1 MIKKR
6 GIMDSVTK
14 MKNITDRARKA
25 ATILGVMPSD
35 AKNKVLLAMADS
47 ISDAKDRI
55 KKANEIDLANA
66 EKRGKNTA
74 FIDRLRLDDKR
85 LDGMCSML
93 RDVAGLKDPVGT
105 ILETNERPNK
115 LLIEKVRVPIG
126 VIGIIYE
133 SRPNV
138 TSDCIALCLKSGN
151 SVILRGGSDAINS
164 NKEIYNVM
172 KKAALAENL
181 DEGSFILIEDTSREL
196 VDAMLKS
203 VDGID
208 LVIPRGGESLIKEVV
223 EKSRV
228 PVIKHYKGICHVY
241 VDSDADL
248 KMAEEICLNAKIQ
261 RPGVCNAMETMLV
274 HESVAKDFLPGII
287 KKMQDEGVKI
297 KGCLKAKEVL
307 GKKIEEA
314 KEEDYATEWLDL
326 VLNVRIVS
334 SLDEAI
340 EHIAKFGS
348 NHSDAIVTN
357 NKENAEKFLGRVDSS
372 AVYVNASTRFTDG
385 GEFGKGAEIGISTDK
400 LHARGPMGL
409 EELCTYKYVVRG
421 NGQVRS

>member
-1 MIKKR
+1 M
-6 GIMDSVTK
+6 MDNAAK
-14 MKNITDRARKA
+14 MKNITDKARKA
-25 ATILGVMPSD
+25 ASKLAVMSTD
-35 AKNKVLLAMADS
+35 AKNRVLLAMADK
-47 ISDAKDRI
+47 ISGAKDKI
-55 KKANEIDLANA
+55 KKANEMDLVNA
-66 EKRGKNTA
+66 EQNGRGAA

-93 RDVAGLKDPVGT
+93 RDVAGLEDPVGT
-105 ILETNERPNK
+105 VLETIERPNK

-151 SVILRGGSDAINS
+151 AVILRGGSDAINS
-164 NKEIYNVM
+164 NKAVYDVM
-172 KKAALAENL
+172 KEAALAEGL
-181 DEGSFILIEDTSREL
+181 DEGAFMLIEDTSREL
-196 VDAMLKS
+196 VEAMLRS
-203 VDGID
+203 VGGID
-208 LVIPRGGESLIKEVV
+208 LVMPRGGESLIKEVV

-248 KMAEEICLNAKIQ
+248 KMAEKICLNAKVQ

-274 HESVAKDFLPGII
+274 HENVAQEFLPGII
-287 KKMQDEGVKI
+287 EKMQDEGVKI
-297 KGCLKAKEVL
+297 KGCSRTKEVV
-307 GKKIEEA
+307 GGKIEDV
-314 KEEDYATEWLDL
+314 KEEDYYTEWLDL
-326 VLNVRIVS
+326 VLNVRIVG

-340 EHIAKFGS
+340 EHIEKFGS
-348 NHSDAIVTN
+348 DHSDAIVTE
-357 NKENAEKFLGRVDSS
+357 NKENAEQFLRRVDSS

-409 EELCTYKYVVRG
+409 EELCSYKYVVRG
-421 NGQVRS
+421 NGQVRL